1 MGTDPENRLLK
12 IARKLRDLAQDI
24 EDLALSLAEH
34 KDPKSTRTR
43 ARDISIDDALIERLR
58 GLGRL
63 EAEQEIVSLS
73 HKQLGA
79 INQAIGGSSEEGK
92 KTKDMIIDRIL
103 YRLFDYS
110 AGHKLLTGASES
122 TEKDRPTKE

>member
-1 MGTDPENRLLK
+1 MGISAENHLLK

-24 EDLALSLAEH
+24 EGLAGSLAEP
-34 KDPKSTRTR
+34 KDEKTVRSR
-43 ARDISIDDALIERLR
+43 ARDITIDNALVQRLR
-58 GLGRL
+58 GIGRL
-63 EAEQEIVSLS
+63 EAEKELGTLS

-79 INQAIGGSSEEGK
+79 INRAIGGTSEEGK

-110 AGHKLLTGASES
+110 AGHKLVKGE
-122 TEKDRPTKE
+122 